1 MDKPVVREQCRRYRT
16 QLDTQ
21 EYGALSRQI
30 AFNLASLPELE
41 SARVI
46 HAFWPHLPER
56 EIDIRPLLCYL
67 RALGRTVGL
76 PVVDYASSNGRLMH
90 RMWISE
96 RSLVANRW
104 GILEPK
110 DERPLPKDEIDVVL
124 VPALGLDRS
133 GHRVG
138 FGKGYYDRFLAQI
151 DALTVCPM
159 YAACIVERINSEP
172 HDVSVDVTV
181 TEHDVMRHVTYHPA
195 TDA

>member
-1 MDKPVVREQCRRYRT
+1 MYRA

-46 HAFWPHLPER
+46 HAFWPHLPVR

-67 RALGRTVGL
+67 RALGRTVSL
-76 PVVDYASSNGRLMH
+76 PVVDYASSNSGLMH
-90 RMWISE
+90 RKWISE

-104 GILEPK
+104 GILEPNGGQ
-110 DERPLPKDEIDVVL
+110 PFPTDEIDVVL

-138 FGKGYYDRFLAQI
+138 FGKGYYDRFLAEV
-151 DALTVCPM
+151 DALTICPM
-159 YAACIVERINSEP
+159 YAACIVERINSES

-181 TEHDVMRHVTYHPA
+181 TEQDVMRHAMCCPA
-195 TDA
+195 ADA